1 MAAGQPRV
9 VSSTLSAL
17 PEMGVGRQQLLQQ
30 HLLITMPAASPFRRP
45 GQPKTCLFGSKMVRC
60 RAQRRGQRTLGRF
73 HDFSRSLSGWGLLT
87 TVFRPQPCRLAS
99 LRMGITQYNE
109 VSAVDNV
116 YNVVRR

>member
-1 MAAGQPRV
+1 MLTSLGAYIMAAGQPRV

-30 HLLITMPAASPFRRP
+30 HLLITMPAASTFSRP

-73 HDFSRSLSGWGLLT
+73 HDFSRSLSGVGG
-87 TVFRPQPCRLAS
+87 S
-99 LRMGITQYNE
+99 
-109 VSAVDNV
+109 
-116 YNVVRR
+116 